1 MSDKGSNRRGPFV
14 AERDDRLDRHEERD
28 EKPDYQRRT
37 ARDEHSSGSRGGS
50 QTGGGV
56 KLMITVLLLA
66 LLGLGGFA
74 WQQSR
79 AQTALTGRFD
89 ELAAKIEFTDES
101 LNQSGT
107 ALSVQ
112 IKAHSEQLDKQWAEI
127 KKLWVV
133 ANERNRKAIS
143 DLQATA
149 EKQGQAAKKL
159 EQSIAAQKIKVEQA
173 LATVSD
179 VSSGSLALT
188 AQIEELQNRLQ
199 AGLNKIVALEKS
211 SQQLQTTLQSRVANN
226 EEAIRSI
233 DAFRRQTN
241 QQLEEIRRG
250 MAVQ

>member
-1 MSDKGSNRRGPFV
+1 MSAKGTGRSGPFV
-14 AERDDRLDRHEERD
+14 AERGDRLDTHEKLD
-28 EKPDYQRRT
+28 EKPDYQQRT
-37 ARDEHSSGSRGGS
+37 GRKDDSSAPGGGGTS
-50 QTGGGV
+50 GGV

-74 WQQSR
+74 WQQSK
-79 AQTALTGRFD
+79 AQAALVARFD

-112 IKAHSEQLDKQWAEI
+112 LKGQAEQLEKHWSEI

-133 ANERNRKAIS
+133 SNERNRQAIS
-143 DLQATA
+143 DLQTTT
-149 EKQGQAAKKL
+149 EKQEQAAKKL
-159 EQSIAAQKIKVEQA
+159 EQSVAAQKVKVEQA
-173 LATVSD
+173 LAKVSD

-188 AQIEELQNRLQ
+188 AQLEELQNRLQ

-211 SQQLQTTLQSRVANN
+211 SQQLQATLQSRVANN

-241 QQLEEIRRG
+241 QQLEEIRRSI
-250 MAVQ
+250 ATQ